1 MPEEDDQTV
10 ASKIKDRRTKIQ
22 KTQAIHEQKSKERAD
37 AISNAKAL
45 YQAERENPLLADILA
60 KAKNLSA
67 MHLQLAQDGVGFRNT
82 GALLENGMPEQEVY
96 YFTPDKRCSE
106 LDRSA
111 GNLEIVNYI
120 ERMMKVEVPAP
131 NPELAAAQ
139 QEAEEKAT
147 EAK

>member
-1 MPEEDDQTV
+1 MATEEDDNKV
-10 ASKIKDRRTKIQ
+10 ANKIKDHRNKIQ

-37 AISNAKAL
+37 VISNTKAL

-60 KAKNLSA
+60 KAKSLSA

-82 GALLENGMPEQEVY
+82 GALLQNGQPEQEVY

-111 GNLEIVNYI
+111 GNLELVNYI

-139 QEAEEKAT
+139 QEAEENPS
-147 EAK
+147 ES